1 MGKEDTHSSLSL
13 KMANH
18 SQIRQNYHEECE
30 ALVNKQVNME
40 LYASY
45 VYTPMFT
52 YFARD
57 DLALP
62 GFADFL
68 SKTSAKEW
76 HHGAILMKYQTMRG
90 GRVVLQD
97 ITKATAKADFHLV
110 NFVQE
115 NFLNYH
121 TYYIKMIGDLVSK
134 TKRVG
139 DGLGIHIVDRD
150 IARMAAHIVDKYLV
164 RTVRNEHDA

>member
-1 MGKEDTHSSLSL
+1 MGHLDEVPDHARGSGGAAGHHQAHHHRVGHSPAGLGHCPRPGEEDAQCLL
-13 KMANH
+13 
-18 SQIRQNYHEECE
+18 
-30 ALVNKQVNME
+30 E
-40 LYASY
+40 L
-45 VYTPMFT
+45 
-52 YFARD
+52 
-57 DLALP
+57 
-62 GFADFL
+62 
-68 SKTSAKEW
+68 
-76 HHGAILMKYQTMRG
+76 Q
-90 GRVVLQD
+90 
-97 ITKATAKADFHLV
+97 TKATAKADFHLV

-164 RTVRNEHDA
+164 RTVSNEHDTTTFIPREDVTNFVVKEALPDYVVA

>member
-1 MGKEDTHSSLSL
+1 
-13 KMANH
+13 MA
-18 SQIRQNYHEECE
+18 QC
-30 ALVNKQVNME
+30 LLE
-40 LYASY
+40 L
-45 VYTPMFT
+45 
-52 YFARD
+52 
-57 DLALP
+57 
-62 GFADFL
+62 
-68 SKTSAKEW
+68 
-76 HHGAILMKYQTMRG
+76 Q
-90 GRVVLQD
+90 
-97 ITKATAKADFHLV
+97 TKATAKADFHLV

-164 RTVRNEHDA
+164 RTVRNEHDTTTFIPREDVTNFVVKEALPDYVVA